1 MDLDLANKN
10 VLIIGASGGIG
21 SAIVNTFN
29 EESANLFLVGRNI
42 IKLKKLKNSLS
53 SKNKKVFLEQCDVLN
68 PSRLIN
74 VYKKIKKL
82 KIKYDTLVLNIGDG
96 KSNNKVITSKSHWEK
111 VWDVNFNSSLYPI
124 RQFLP
129 LMKKNSS
136 IIFISSIAGVK
147 TIGAPTDYSVAKAS
161 IIALAQNLALKLAP
175 NIRVNCVAPGNIL
188 FKGGSWE
195 NKIKKNKTHVLN
207 MINKNVPLKRFGTP
221 QEIANTVIFLASE
234 RSSFITGEVLVVDG
248 GQVLN

>member
-42 IKLKKLKNSLS
+42 VKLKKLKKSLS
-53 SKNKKVFLEQCDVLN
+53 YKNEKVFLEQCDVLN
-68 PSRLIN
+68 SSRLIKA
-74 VYKKIKKL
+74 YKKIKKL
-82 KIKYDTLVLNIGDG
+82 KIKFDTLVLNIGDG
-96 KSNNKVITSKSHWEK
+96 KSNNKVVTGKSHWEK

-147 TIGAPTDYSVAKAS
+147 TIGAPTDYSVAKAG

-195 NKIKKNKTHVLN
+195 NKIKKNKSLVLN

>member
-1 MDLDLANKN
+1 M
-10 VLIIGASGGIG
+10 
-21 SAIVNTFN
+21 
-29 EESANLFLVGRNI
+29 
-42 IKLKKLKNSLS
+42 
-53 SKNKKVFLEQCDVLN
+53 
-68 PSRLIN
+68 
-74 VYKKIKKL
+74 
-82 KIKYDTLVLNIGDG
+82 VLNIGDG

-195 NKIKKNKTHVLN
+195 NKIKKK
-207 MINKNVPLKRFGTP
+207 
-221 QEIANTVIFLASE
+221 
-234 RSSFITGEVLVVDG
+234 
-248 GQVLN
+248 